1 MARAPG
7 RGVSFARWLL
17 ALGLLAFV
25 LLAFGLGRARA
36 AEVEDPEGA
45 KLACVHR
52 YEDAQVARR
61 SGKLLA
67 ARAALLACSR
77 EVCPDAVRGDCVD
90 WLEYVNRSVPSV
102 VVTARDRGADV
113 TDVKVF
119 LDGELVATRLT
130 GSSLEADPGEHHF
143 RFVSARGPVVERTV
157 LMGEGM
163 RNRPIDVEFSPPPAP
178 ATAAALSAPP
188 APPPPWKF
196 ANHPLQRSDYLFGG
210 IALAGFATGAA
221 LGIWAVHERA
231 DLAGSC
237 GPSCTAAETAPL
249 QDKLVIADV
258 ALGTAVVALAVGA
271 YRYFTRAPV
280 AAGGEAGVIAGASRS
295 MVFVGSTF

>member
-1 MARAPG
+1 MARALR
-7 RGVSFARWLL
+7 RGVLIAGCLL
-17 ALGLLAFV
+17 G
-25 LLAFGLGRARA
+25 FGLGEARA
-36 AEVEDPEGA
+36 ADVEGPEAA
-45 KLACVHR
+45 KLACVQRH
-52 YEDAQVARR
+52 EDAQVARR

-90 WLEYVNRSVPSV
+90 WLEDVNRSVPSV

-119 LDGELVATRLT
+119 LDGELAATRLT
-130 GSSLEADPGEHHF
+130 GSSLEADPGEHHL
-143 RFVSARGPVVERTV
+143 RLVLGRGPVVERTI
-157 LMGEGM
+157 LMSEGM

-178 ATAAALSAPP
+178 TAAAALA
-188 APPPPWKF
+188 APPPPPPPWRF
-196 ANHPLQRSDYLFGG
+196 ADHPLRQSDYLFGG
-210 IALAGFATGAA
+210 IALAGFVTGAA

-231 DLAGSC
+231 ELAGSC

-249 QDKLVIADV
+249 QDKLVFADV

-280 AAGGEAGVIAGASRS
+280 VAIGDAGVIAGVARS
-295 MVFVGSTF
+295 IVFVGSAF

>member
-1 MARAPG
+1 MARA
-7 RGVSFARWLL
+7 ARR
-17 ALGLLAFV
+17 GLLIAGLF
-25 LLAFGLGRARA
+25 LSFGLGQVRA
-36 AEVEDPEGA
+36 ADDESPGSA

-52 YEDAQVARR
+52 HEDAQLARR
-61 SGKLLA
+61 GGKLLA
-67 ARAALLACSR
+67 ARAALLGCSR

-90 WLEYVNRSVPSV
+90 WLEEVNRSVPSV
-102 VVTARDRGADV
+102 VITARDRGADV

-143 RFVSARGPVVERTV
+143 RFVSGRGPVVERTV
-157 LMGEGM
+157 LMSEGM
-163 RNRPIDVEFSPPPAP
+163 RNRPIDVEFAPPPAP
-178 ATAAALSAPP
+178 AAAATALVAPPP
-188 APPPPWKF
+188 APTPPWRF
-196 ANHPLQRSDYLFGG
+196 ADHPLRQSDYLFGG
-210 IALAGFATGAA
+210 IALAGFATATA
-221 LGIWAVHERA
+221 LGVWAVHERA

-280 AAGGEAGVIAGASRS
+280 SAGGEARVIAGASRS
-295 MVFVGSTF
+295 SLFVGSAF

>member
-1 MARAPG
+1 MARALR
-7 RGVSFARWLL
+7 RGVLIAGCLL
-17 ALGLLAFV
+17 G
-25 LLAFGLGRARA
+25 FGLGEARA
-36 AEVEDPEGA
+36 ADVEGPEAA
-45 KLACVHR
+45 KLACVQRH
-52 YEDAQVARR
+52 EDAQVARR

-90 WLEYVNRSVPSV
+90 WLEDVNRSVPSV

-119 LDGELVATRLT
+119 LDGELAATRLT
-130 GSSLEADPGEHHF
+130 GSSLEADPGEHHL
-143 RFVSARGPVVERTV
+143 RLVLGRGPVVERTI
-157 LMGEGM
+157 LMSEGM

-178 ATAAALSAPP
+178 TAAAALA
-188 APPPPWKF
+188 APPPPPPPWRF
-196 ANHPLQRSDYLFGG
+196 ADHPLRQSDYLFGG
-210 IALAGFATGAA
+210 IALAGFVTGAA

-231 DLAGSC
+231 ELAGSC

-249 QDKLVIADV
+249 QDKLVFADV

-280 AAGGEAGVIAGASRS
+280 VASGDAGVIAGVARS
-295 MVFVGSTF
+295 IVFVGSAF